1 MSLKSKNLYTVTFG
15 GWYQRTTLHLSEIYE
30 LMVLGTSKLP
40 LSSDKLVEFKKN
52 LNLLSIKREVSSLE
66 YILAETSDD
75 ITIKYYEDG
84 LYILQTKSS
93 DIKLAQQKLQD
104 YFYQK
109 LDPAVSYIFSL
120 GAPTPKILADI
131 KNDHQV
137 VVSLRSENSSQFSVD
152 SSKYGETY
160 SRICIKNYCVHKTPK
175 YIFIVTSKNARNI
188 EDLIEMQIFFREF
201 KDHLERYLFIHRTLW
216 EEISKIKEQR
226 FVKGKNLAKIRADL
240 DVHQKTINLIRNRIN
255 QMNIYIDT
263 RASIA
268 EKLHLTDELLT
279 IFQYKFETL
288 NNTHSY
294 IQEIW
299 TMTSDFL
306 DQAIEVVVEAQ
317 NRSTDNSIESLR
329 TITTIG
335 VLAGLIDYFG
345 KEAFPS
351 FTLIGFWYFLILVLG
366 TWTINKIISYI
377 HDQLKYELEFSK
389 NKT

>member
-1 MSLKSKNLYTVTFG
+1 MPAKSKILYTVTFG

-40 LSSDKLVEFKKN
+40 LSKEKLKELKEN
-52 LNLLSIKREVSSLE
+52 LNLISIAREVSSLE
-66 YILAETSDD
+66 YILAKTEDG

-84 LYILQTKSS
+84 LYVLQTEST
-93 DIKLAQQKLQD
+93 DIEPAQKKLQD

-120 GAPTPKILADI
+120 GAPTPKILAEI

-137 VVSLRSENSSQFSVD
+137 AVSLTLDESKKFSVD
-152 SSKYGETY
+152 PQKYGEVY
-160 SRICIKNYCVHKTPK
+160 SQICIKDYCVFKTPK
-175 YIFIVTSKNARNI
+175 YIFIAASKRAKNI

-226 FVKGKNLAKIRADL
+226 FVRGKDIEKVRSDL
-240 DVHQKTINLIRNRIN
+240 DAHQKTIDLIRNRIN

-268 EKLHLTDELLT
+268 EKLNLTDELLT

-288 NNTHSY
+288 NNTHAY

-299 TMTSDFL
+299 AMTSDFL
-306 DQAIEVVVEAQ
+306 DQAIQVVVEAQ
-317 NRSTDNSIESLR
+317 SKSTNNTIDSLR
-329 TITTIG
+329 IITTIG
-335 VLAGLIDYFG
+335 VLSGLIDYFG
-345 KEAFPS
+345 KDAFPS
-351 FTLIGFWYFLILVLG
+351 FTFIGLWYFIILILG
-366 TWTINKIISYI
+366 TWMINKIVSVVFQ
-377 HDQLKYELEFSK
+377 HLKYELEFSK